1 MKVSKL
7 SLVALLALGMTIPAA
22 VSMAG
27 DDKAKKDDKHAQHDK
42 KDAKKDE
49 KKDEKKTEGVAVGS
63 VAPGFELTDTDGK
76 ATKLSDF
83 AGKVVVLQWFNPGC
97 PFVKKHYEGANTF
110 NELNKKYSDK
120 GVVFLAI
127 NSGAAGKEGAGKE
140 TNATAKKD
148 WKIEYPVLL
157 DEAGTVG
164 KTYGAQR
171 TPEMFVIDKEG
182 KVVYHGAIDDN
193 KDMKGT
199 GKTNYV
205 AKALDEVL
213 AGKPVTTAETKPY
226 GCTVK
231 YGK

>member
-22 VSMAG
+22 VSLAG
-27 DDKAKKDDKHAQHDK
+27 DDKAHKDDKHAQHDK
-42 KDAKKDE
+42 KDNKDA

-63 VAPGFELTDTDGK
+63 VAPGFELTDTEGK
-76 ATKLSDF
+76 AIKLSDF

-193 KDMKGT
+193 KEMKGT

-213 AGKPVTTAETKPY
+213 AGKQVTTAETKLY

>member
-22 VSMAG
+22 VSLAG
-27 DDKAKKDDKHAQHDK
+27 DDKAKKDDKQAQQDK
-42 KDAKKDE
+42 KDDKKAE
-49 KKDEKKTEGVAVGS
+49 SVAVGS

-76 ATKLSDF
+76 AIKLSDF

-97 PFVKKHYEGANTF
+97 PFVKKHYDGANTF

-127 NSGAAGKEGAGKE
+127 NSGAAGKEGAGKD

-164 KTYGAQR
+164 KTYGATR
-171 TPEMFVIDKEG
+171 TPEMFVLDKEG

-199 GKTNYV
+199 SACSG
-205 AKALDEVL
+205 
-213 AGKPVTTAETKPY
+213 GQPY
-226 GCTVK
+226 TSL
-231 YGK
+231 